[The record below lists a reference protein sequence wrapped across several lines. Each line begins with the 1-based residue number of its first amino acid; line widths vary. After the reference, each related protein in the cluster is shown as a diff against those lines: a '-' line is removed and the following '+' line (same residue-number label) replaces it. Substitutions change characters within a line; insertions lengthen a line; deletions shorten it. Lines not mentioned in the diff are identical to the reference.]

1 MPETQTELQ
10 PQIVCLSA
18 CLDRGSH
25 YAALADCQ
33 VDKTFLELGVTLLLQ
48 HSRY

>member
-18 CLDRGSH
+18 CVDTGSH
-25 YAALADCQ
+25 YAALDDCQ
-33 VDKTFLELGVTLLLQ
+33 VAKTFLELVVTLLLQ
-48 HSRY
+48 HSRH